1 MLRVSFAGIDF
12 VSELTDIIKLF
23 FKENE
28 YELLQGAPA
37 LEETGLFLYGRPEA
51 GAKALY
57 TLGLKQAGKADLYE
71 IILEDGIPAKSD
83 LEGKKAFKREVRRGV
98 YMLLSEHTGK
108 RLPWGMLT
116 GIRPAKIVHELM
128 DEGLDR
134 PRVEKRL
141 TGYFKVSQAKAGL
154 LYDVATAEREILR
167 NTPPDT
173 VSLYIGIP
181 FCATRCLYCSFA
193 SNTAGSVSGQME
205 AYIAALKKEIALTA
219 GLLSDRGLRLQNIY
233 IGGGT
238 PTVLDTQALK
248 GLLDCIEMQF
258 DLAAVRE
265 YTLEAGRPDSLDTEK
280 LLAIKDSAVNRISI
294 NPQTMNEST
303 LRLIGRNH
311 TPDDV
316 LRAFELARESG
327 FDNIN
332 ADIIMGLPG
341 EDISMFENTLRQ
353 IRELCPESLTVHA
366 LAVKRA
372 SALAT
377 EKDAFRRLRDGE
389 AESMMES
396 AAEYARQMGL
406 RPYYLYR
413 QKNIAGNLENTG
425 YCKPGR
431 ESLYNVQIME
441 ERQSIIATGAGGV
454 TKVVYPREN
463 RIERA
468 FNVKNAEEY
477 IKRIDE
483 MFERKKKL
491 LTVP

>member
-1 MLRVSFAGIDF
+1 MLRASFAGIDF

-23 FKENE
+23 FDENE
-28 YELLQGAPA
+28 YELLQGAPS
-37 LEETGLFLYGRPEA
+37 LEEKGLFLYGRAEA
-51 GAKALY
+51 GAQASY
-57 TLGLKQAGKADLYE
+57 TLELKRGPKADLYQ
-71 IILEDGIPAKSD
+71 IVLENGIPAKSD
-83 LEGKKAFKREVRRGV
+83 LDNKKAFKREVRRGV

-134 PRVEKRL
+134 LRIEKRL
-141 TGYFKVSQAKAGL
+141 TGYFKVSQTKAGL
-154 LYDVATAEREILR
+154 LYDVASAEREILR
-167 NTPPDT
+167 NTSADT

-193 SNTAGSVSGQME
+193 SNTAGSVPGQLE

-248 GLLDCIEMQF
+248 GLLDFIEMQF
-258 DLAAVRE
+258 ELAGVRE
-265 YTLEAGRPDSLDTEK
+265 YTLEAGRPDSLDREK

-294 NPQTMNEST
+294 NPQTMNEGT

-316 LRAFELARESG
+316 LRAFGLAREAG

-341 EDISMFENTLRQ
+341 EDISMFENTLRR

-366 LAVKRA
+366 LAIKRA
-372 SALAT
+372 SALAA
-377 EKDAFRRLRDGE
+377 EKDALRRLRDEE
-389 AESMMES
+389 AESMMET
-396 AAEYARQMGL
+396 AARYAGEIGL

-425 YCKPGR
+425 FCKPGC

-441 ERQSIIATGAGGV
+441 ERQSIIAAGAGGV